1 MMFDFNDYLNWTNLE
16 EIKDLIY
23 KNLKSNNVGFE
34 HIIKNKKYYRDY
46 EAFLLDGK
54 LHNDNG
60 PAFILYNNHYKNY
73 PELELYFNHGK
84 FHRIDGPALIYSYNE
99 NNLIQIRYYIEDKLH
114 NNEDPAIIEW
124 DNCIRKKISVL
135 CWYND
140 NKLIKTEKF

>member
-1 MMFDFNDYLNWTNLE
+1 MFDFNDYLNWTNLE

-60 PAFILYNNHYKNY
+60 PAFILYNNHYKN
-73 PELELYFNHGK
+73 
-84 FHRIDGPALIYSYNE
+84 
-99 NNLIQIRYYIEDKLH
+99 Q
-114 NNEDPAIIEW
+114 
-124 DNCIRKKISVL
+124 
-135 CWYND
+135 
-140 NKLIKTEKF
+140 